1 MLSVRLHTVSWD
13 LRLQKPR
20 SWYRGQLDLPLLRQP
35 LLGAAKSAASKLHSQ
50 RLCLLFLCLRPGEA
64 DTTIA
69 MARGSSIQPRS
80 TGAKPIAG
88 TAAIRITSMARTACP
103 MAHGADHP
111 RRSTAAACRAAF
123 AVTVQPRLARTVI
136 PTEAGQNTTIRSIAE
151 QKAVRPAAIPVMS
164 MLTMWIPM
172 VTGNVTPAELLFR

>member
-1 MLSVRLHTVSWD
+1 M
-13 LRLQKPR
+13 
-20 SWYRGQLDLPLLRQP
+20 
-35 LLGAAKSAASKLHSQ
+35 
-50 RLCLLFLCLRPGEA
+50 
-64 DTTIA
+64 
-69 MARGSSIQPRS
+69 S
-80 TGAKPIAG
+80 T
-88 TAAIRITSMARTACP
+88 ARTACP

-136 PTEAGQNTTIRSIAE
+136 PTEAGQDTTKRSIAE

-164 MLTMWIPM
+164 TLTMWIPM